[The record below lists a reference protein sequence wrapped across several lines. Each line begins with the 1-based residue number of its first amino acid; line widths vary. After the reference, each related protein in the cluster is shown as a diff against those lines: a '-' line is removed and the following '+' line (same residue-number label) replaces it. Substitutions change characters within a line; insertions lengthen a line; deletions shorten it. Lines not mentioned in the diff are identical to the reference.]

1 MTEAETRSPY
11 LLIMG
16 YNNNVKFCDDISID
30 WFVSFFFIPHL
41 ITRVSYRT
49 PLYHVVLLD

>member
-30 WFVSFFFIPHL
+30 WFVSYFFTPHV